1 MATPTTPQAPLG
13 KEVSVAILGGG
24 IAGLSTALALARQGF
39 QDITI
44 YEAAKGLGEVGA
56 GINITINL
64 ARIMERMGCLDHARD
79 RAVALDQ
86 YKVLESEND
95 EQLTHVDLDYLQKD
109 FGYPFLVVHRRDL
122 QGAILKGCQSLPDQI
137 KFQLHTALLEVD
149 YTPTPEGKTRFKVK
163 RNVAPPTDPESVK
176 TSAEQKAQEEDLD
189 REEVWLEADLV
200 IAADGIRSVARRGML
215 KKLGEEDHIEDT
227 GQAAYRILVHR
238 EQVLGDPELLELID
252 GKTSYRWIGEGRH
265 IIASSYPI
273 ANNTIFNMSTAHPDT
288 HFTSEPTSTWTSSNG
303 SKEDLL
309 DTFKTFC
316 PRVQKL
322 LKLVPAG
329 NVLEW
334 RLRVH
339 LPLKTWVDGNVCL
352 TGDAAH
358 STLPHLAQGA
368 AQAAE
373 DAAVLAVVMSKIS
386 KKEDIHK
393 ALKVYEAMRKSRA
406 EYAVAQ
412 AQANGKGL
420 QLSGGADREARNK
433 KFKEADSKGG
443 ANPDKQVDKDLQKF
457 LYGVDIAAET
467 EQKFDEIFAGL

>member
-1 MATPTTPQAPLG
+1 
-13 KEVSVAILGGG
+13 
-24 IAGLSTALALARQGF
+24 
-39 QDITI
+39 
-44 YEAAKGLGEVGA
+44 
-56 GINITINL
+56 
-64 ARIMERMGCLDHARD
+64 
-79 RAVALDQ
+79 
-86 YKVLESEND
+86 
-95 EQLTHVDLDYLQKD
+95 
-109 FGYPFLVVHRRDL
+109 
-122 QGAILKGCQSLPDQI
+122 
-137 KFQLHTALLEVD
+137 
-149 YTPTPEGKTRFKVK
+149 
-163 RNVAPPTDPESVK
+163 
-176 TSAEQKAQEEDLD
+176 
-189 REEVWLEADLV
+189 
-200 IAADGIRSVARRGML
+200 
-215 KKLGEEDHIEDT
+215 
-227 GQAAYRILVHR
+227 
-238 EQVLGDPELLELID
+238 
-252 GKTSYRWIGEGRH
+252 
-265 IIASSYPI
+265 
-273 ANNTIFNMSTAHPDT
+273 MSTAHPDT

-303 SKEDLL
+303 SKADLL

-322 LKLVPAG
+322 LKLVPEG

-339 LPLKTWVDGNVCL
+339 LPLNTWVDGNVCL

-373 DAAVLAVVMSKIS
+373 DAAVLAVVLSKIS

-406 EYAVAQ
+406 EYAVSQ
-412 AQANGKGL
+412 AHANGKGL

-433 KFKEADSKGG
+433 KFKEADPKGG